1 MADKEFL
8 LGVRARELLKYTK
21 QATKIVTDDVSQ
33 KDVRAILERIAALE
47 DIREVQTVTS
57 QVISALDKK
66 QREGFTKSTYR
77 FYGEDMRFIAK
88 QILLDVHAA
97 NNTHF
102 LTEYDQRLR
111 KIDAILDGCSL
122 LLEYITICMEEDII
136 STRKGGVWT
145 KKTQDVKY
153 MAGAWRKNDG
163 GRARKLREEAQAAT
177 DRRQIALVKEAL
189 RQYKA
194 EASQ

>member
-1 MADKEFL
+1 MAEKEFL

-21 QATKIVTDDVSQ
+21 QATKIVSEDIDP
-33 KDVRAILERIAALE
+33 KDVKAILRRIAALD
-47 DIREVQTVTS
+47 DIRDVREVCFQT
-57 QVISALDKK
+57 ISAIDHSQK
-66 QREGFTKSTYR
+66 EGFTKSTYR

-122 LLEYITICMEEDII
+122 LLEYIIICMEEGII
-136 STRKGGVWT
+136 STHKGGVWT

-194 EASQ
+194 EAHQ